1 MFFSAKIFLAICVLA
16 GTVLHSKN
24 AEWWS
29 RKPLLQP
36 KVPKAEKGGRNSVD
50 RFILQKLRAHD
61 LSPGSVASPSVLI
74 RRLTYDL
81 TGLPPSPEE
90 IEGFEKDYSS
100 DPGHAYE
107 ELVDRLLSSPRYGE
121 RFARHWLDVAKYADT
136 CGYDK
141 DKLRPNAWPYRD
153 YVIRSFNQDK
163 PYAQFVKEQIAGD
176 FIYPD
181 TEDGILGLG
190 FLAAG
195 PWDFI
200 GHVEVPESKTDGK
213 VARNLDRDDMVS
225 NVFNSFCATTIQCA
239 RCHEHKGDPIGQDH
253 YYSLQSVFAAVDK
266 ADRIYGLDPKVAR
279 KKEQLSIRQGT
290 LAREVAL
297 AEKEL
302 KKKGAGEL
310 KKLDDRL
317 SKLQKSNGVTT
328 RVPEHGYHSQIA
340 QRPDSAKWVQ
350 VDLGKRQKIKS
361 VSLHGCYDDF
371 AGIGAGFGFPK
382 RFKIIASNQED
393 FSKNQILVDQSKEDF
408 ANPYLEPV
416 SFKVNSHARYLRLEA
431 NKLAERKN
439 DYILALAE
447 LRVLDAN
454 LKNLAR
460 GKEVAA
466 MDSIEAPIRWRK
478 SNLTDGKWSNSK
490 NSEKSKQLLTL
501 QNEREAFLF
510 SLQTD
515 GEKKELAAKKK
526 ERKEVEKSLKA
537 LPEGKLVYAAS
548 THFKPRSNF
557 KPTEGKPRMIHVLHR
572 GEVNQPRDSV
582 RPGTI
587 PLLDNEQWEFDLPE
601 QHDEAERRAVLA
613 EWIVRED
620 HPLTWRAITNRVW
633 QWHFGQPI
641 VGTPNDFGPLGQ
653 LPTHPELLDWLAV
666 YFRDSGG
673 SFKKLHKLLV
683 MSETYRQS
691 SAEEEEKAKID
702 SSNQWLWRMNRRKLS
717 AEEMRD
723 SVLSVSG
730 KLNLEMGGPGFY
742 LFNLEQ
748 TAHSPH
754 YYYHKFDP
762 EDQKSHRRSIYRF
775 VVRSQPNPF
784 MTTLDCADS
793 SQSTPKR
800 NETLTALQALSL
812 LNNKFTLVMSQHFAD
827 RLAQEGKGIG
837 YQIKAGFEL
846 VAGRPPNTEEYKLLV
861 QYGEKHGM
869 ANLCRSLFSLS
880 EFSFID

>member
-1 MFFSAKIFLAICVLA
+1 M
-16 GTVLHSKN
+16 
-24 AEWWS
+24 
-29 RKPLLQP
+29 
-36 KVPKAEKGGRNSVD
+36 
-50 RFILQKLRAHD
+50 
-61 LSPGSVASPSVLI
+61 
-74 RRLTYDL
+74 
-81 TGLPPSPEE
+81 
-90 IEGFEKDYSS
+90 
-100 DPGHAYE
+100 
-107 ELVDRLLSSPRYGE
+107 
-121 RFARHWLDVAKYADT
+121 
-136 CGYDK
+136 
-141 DKLRPNAWPYRD
+141 
-153 YVIRSFNQDK
+153 
-163 PYAQFVKEQIAGD
+163 
-176 FIYPD
+176 
-181 TEDGILGLG
+181 
-190 FLAAG
+190 
-195 PWDFI
+195 
-200 GHVEVPESKTDGK
+200 
-213 VARNLDRDDMVS
+213 
-225 NVFNSFCATTIQCA
+225 
-239 RCHEHKGDPIGQDH
+239 
-253 YYSLQSVFAAVDK
+253 QSVFAAVDK

-279 KKEQLSIRQGT
+279 KKEQLSIQQGT

-310 KKLDDRL
+310 KKLNDRL
-317 SKLQKSNGVTT
+317 SKLQKSNGIAT
-328 RVPEHGYHSQIA
+328 RVPEHGYHSQIV
-340 QRPDSAKWVQ
+340 QRPDSVKWVQ

-361 VSLHGCYDDF
+361 VLLHACYDDF

-382 RFKIIASNQED
+382 RFKIIASNKED
-393 FSKNQILVDQSKEDF
+393 FSRNQILVDRTKKDF
-408 ANPYLEPV
+408 ANPRLEPV
-416 SFKVNSHARYLRLEA
+416 SFKVNSHARYLRIEA
-431 NKLAERKN
+431 TKLAERKN

-447 LRVLDAN
+447 LRILDEN
-454 LKNLAR
+454 LENLAMGR
-460 GKEVAA
+460 KVTAQ
-466 MDSIEAPIRWRK
+466 DSIEAPIRWRK
-478 SNLTDGKWSNSK
+478 SNLTDGKWSKSK
-490 NSEKSKQLLTL
+490 DPENSKQLHAL
-501 QNEREAFLF
+501 QKEREIFLS

-515 GEKKELAAKKK
+515 KERKELASKKK

-537 LPEGKLVYAAS
+537 LPEGKMVYAAT

-557 KPTEGKPRMIHVLHR
+557 KPTKGKPRRIHVLHR
-572 GEVNQPRDSV
+572 GEVNQPRDPV

-587 PLLDNEQWEFDLPE
+587 PLLAKEKWEFDLPE
-601 QHDEAERRAVLA
+601 VHDEAERRAALA

-620 HPLTWRAITNRVW
+620 HPLTWRAIINRIW

-653 LPTHPELLDWLAV
+653 SPTHPELLDWLGV

-691 SAEEEEKAKID
+691 SLEDGDKSKID

-723 SVLSVSG
+723 AVLLVSG

-762 EDQKSHRRSIYRF
+762 EDQKSHRRSVYRF

-793 SQSTPKR
+793 SQSTPRR

-812 LNNKFTLVMSQHFAD
+812 LNNKFTLAMSQHFAD
-827 RLAQEGKGIG
+827 RLTQEGKGSG
-837 YQIKAGFEL
+837 YQIKAGFKL
-846 VAGRPPNTEEYKLLV
+846 VAGRLPNPEEYQLLV
-861 QYGEKHGM
+861 QYEEKHGM

>member
-1 MFFSAKIFLAICVLA
+1 MFFGAKLFLFVCVLM
-16 GTVLHSKN
+16 GSVLHSKN

-29 RKPLLQP
+29 RTPLLQP
-36 KVPKAEKGGRNSVD
+36 KVPKAEKWGRNPVD
-50 RFILQKLRAHD
+50 RFILQKLRAHA

-81 TGLPPSPEE
+81 TGLPPSPSELSA
-90 IEGFEKDYSS
+90 FEKEYAS
-100 DPGHAYE
+100 DPERAYE

-141 DKLRPNAWPYRD
+141 DKLRPHAWPYRD

-279 KKEQLSIRQGT
+279 KKEQLSIQQGT

-317 SKLQKSNGVTT
+317 SKLQKSNGFAT
-328 RVPEHGYHSQIA
+328 RVPEHGYHSQIV
-340 QRPDSAKWVQ
+340 QRPDSVKWVQ

-361 VSLHGCYDDF
+361 VLLHACYDDF

-382 RFKIIASNQED
+382 RFKIIASNKED
-393 FSKNQILVDQSKEDF
+393 FSRNQILLDRTKKDF
-408 ANPYLEPV
+408 VNPRLEPV
-416 SFKVNSHARYLRLEA
+416 SFKVNSHARYLRIEA
-431 NKLAERKN
+431 TKLAERKN

-447 LRVLDAN
+447 LRILDEN
-454 LKNLAR
+454 LENLAMGR
-460 GKEVAA
+460 KVTAQ
-466 MDSIEAPIRWRK
+466 DSIEAPIRWRK
-478 SNLTDGKWSNSK
+478 SNLTDGKWSKSK
-490 NSEKSKQLLTL
+490 DPENSKQLHAL
-501 QNEREAFLF
+501 QKEREIFLS

-515 GEKKELAAKKK
+515 EERKELASKKK

-537 LPEGKLVYAAS
+537 LPEGKMVYAAT

-557 KPTEGKPRMIHVLHR
+557 KPTKGKPRRIHVLHR
-572 GEVNQPRDSV
+572 GEVNQPRDPV

-587 PLLDNEQWEFDLPE
+587 PLLAKEKWEFDLPE
-601 QHDEAERRAVLA
+601 VHDEAERRAALA

-620 HPLTWRAITNRVW
+620 HPLTWRAIINRIW

-653 LPTHPELLDWLAV
+653 SPTHPELLDWLAV

-691 SAEEEEKAKID
+691 SLEDGDKSKID

-723 SVLSVSG
+723 AVLLVSG

-762 EDQKSHRRSIYRF
+762 EDQKSHRRSVYRF

-793 SQSTPKR
+793 SQSTPRR

-812 LNNKFTLVMSQHFAD
+812 LNNKFTLAMSQHFAD
-827 RLAQEGKGIG
+827 RLTKEGKGSG
-837 YQIKAGFEL
+837 YQIKAGFKL
-846 VAGRPPNTEEYKLLV
+846 VAGRLPNPEEYQLLV
-861 QYGEKHGM
+861 QYEEKHGM